1 MKYNDIR
8 RCVKTK
14 YEQKGDFIDGYSIY
28 RKNYATFGEVQH
40 HELDKFELFNF
51 CETVKSVVCRSI
63 WNCLKFCE
71 QIIFCSKIML
81 DESGGFLVSHYWNVY
96 FVLSSRTP

>member
-14 YEQKGDFIDGYSIY
+14 YEQKGDYIDGYSIY

-51 CETVKSVVCRSI
+51 CVTNNQKC
-63 WNCLKFCE
+63 CLSEHMELIK
-71 QIIFCSKIML
+71 
-81 DESGGFLVSHYWNVY
+81 
-96 FVLSSRTP
+96 VL